1 MIGIPLSISIAAL
14 PYVLCTYDMTVLMT
28 SYGTYYVTSGS
39 HNLLILD
46 KYLLQILISTYW

>member
-39 HNLLILD
+39 HNLLIID
-46 KYLLQILISTYW
+46 KYLLQILLSTY